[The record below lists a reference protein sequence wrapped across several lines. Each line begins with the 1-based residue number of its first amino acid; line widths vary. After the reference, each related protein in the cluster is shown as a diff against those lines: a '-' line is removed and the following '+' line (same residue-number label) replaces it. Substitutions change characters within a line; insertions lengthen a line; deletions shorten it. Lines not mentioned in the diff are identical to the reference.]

1 MFSALRRG
9 NLAKRGDFVIVKYKI
24 INNFMEHK
32 EIIEKIKPE
41 MEKTISF
48 LEKEFAKIRT
58 GRASISLV
66 EDIIV
71 DCFGQKFPLKQLA
84 AISSP
89 EPKQIVIQPWDKSY
103 IESIEKAISKSSLG
117 TSPVVDKDILR
128 INLPP
133 LSDDYRK
140 TLVRILS
147 EKQEEARKTI
157 RHWRGEAWEEVQ
169 EKTKT
174 GEIREDD
181 KFRAKDEL
189 QKLVDEYNKKIEEM
203 GERKK
208 KEILE

>member
-1 MFSALRRG
+1 M
-9 NLAKRGDFVIVKYKI
+9 Y
-24 INNFMEHK
+24 K

-41 MEKTISF
+41 MDKTISF
-48 LEKEFAKIRT
+48 LEKELAKIRT

-103 IESIEKAISKSSLG
+103 IEPIEKAISKSSLG
-117 TSPVVDKDILR
+117 VAPVIDKDILR

-140 TLVRILS
+140 TLARVLS
-147 EKQEEARKTI
+147 EKQEEAKKTV
-157 RHWRGEAWEEVQ
+157 RHWRGEAWEEIQ
-169 EKTKT
+169 EKTKE

-208 KEILE
+208 KEILK